1 MEISVLNMY
10 HRLRDYH
17 VPVQVLDEIFSNE
30 SDLKTLSDSWKAL
43 EDDGLM
49 GDEIAEEMSAVILEE
64 LEDDLVQ
71 SLSNDKKIII
81 FNILFNLYRQSPV
94 IMNLR

>member
-1 MEISVLNMY
+1 MEILILNMY
-10 HRLRDYH
+10 QRLRDYH

-30 SDLKTLSDSWKAL
+30 SDLKTLSDSWKSL

-49 GDEIAEEMSAVILEE
+49 GDEIAEEMSAVILDE

-71 SLSNDKKIII
+71 SLSDDIKK
-81 FNILFNLYRQSPV
+81 
-94 IMNLR
+94 

>member
-1 MEISVLNMY
+1 MEISILNMY
-10 HRLRDYH
+10 QRLRDYH

-49 GDEIAEEMSAVILEE
+49 GDEIAKKISAVILDE
-64 LEDDLVQ
+64 LEDNLVQ
-71 SLSNDKKIII
+71 SLSDDIKK
-81 FNILFNLYRQSPV
+81 
-94 IMNLR
+94 

>member
-1 MEISVLNMY
+1 MEISILNMY
-10 HRLRDYH
+10 QRLRDYH

-30 SDLKTLSDSWKAL
+30 SDLKTLSDSWKSL

-49 GDEIAEEMSAVILEE
+49 GDEIAEEMSAVILDE

-71 SLSNDKKIII
+71 SLSDDIKK
-81 FNILFNLYRQSPV
+81 
-94 IMNLR
+94 

>member
-1 MEISVLNMY
+1 MEILILNMY
-10 HRLRDYH
+10 QRLRDYH

-30 SDLKTLSDSWKAL
+30 SDLKTLSDSWKEL

-49 GDEIAEEMSAVILEE
+49 GDEIAEEMSAVILDE

-71 SLSNDKKIII
+71 SLSDDIKK
-81 FNILFNLYRQSPV
+81 
-94 IMNLR
+94 

>member
-1 MEISVLNMY
+1 MY
-10 HRLRDYH
+10 QRLRDFH

-71 SLSNDKKIII
+71 SLSNDKKNNYIYFINYFNNFWI
-81 FNILFNLYRQSPV
+81 FC
-94 IMNLR
+94 LRRF

>member
-1 MEISVLNMY
+1 MEILILNMY
-10 HRLRDYH
+10 QRLRDFH

-30 SDLKTLSDSWKAL
+30 SDLKTLDDSWKSL

-49 GDEIAEEMSAVILEE
+49 GDEIAEEMSAVILDE

-71 SLSNDKKIII
+71 SLSDDIKK
-81 FNILFNLYRQSPV
+81 
-94 IMNLR
+94 

>member
-1 MEISVLNMY
+1 MEISILNMY
-10 HRLRDYH
+10 QRLRDYH

-49 GDEIAEEMSAVILEE
+49 GDEIAKEISAVILDE
-64 LEDDLVQ
+64 LENNLVH
-71 SLSNDKKIII
+71 SLSDDIKK
-81 FNILFNLYRQSPV
+81 
-94 IMNLR
+94 